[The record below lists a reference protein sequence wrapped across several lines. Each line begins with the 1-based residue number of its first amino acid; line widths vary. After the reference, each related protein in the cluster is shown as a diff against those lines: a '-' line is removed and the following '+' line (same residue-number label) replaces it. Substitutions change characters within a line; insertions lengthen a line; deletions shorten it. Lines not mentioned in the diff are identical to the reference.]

1 MNKLSRII
9 ALSLVVAA
17 GPALAQ
23 APATGDAIKAAIA
36 GNTVQGSMASS
47 GVYTEFYAADGTI
60 RGKDY
65 TGAWR
70 VEGDAMCFKYGTDP
84 EACWAVGLAGD
95 QVAWLKDGKT
105 DGTGTI
111 LPGNPNGF

>member
-1 MNKLSRII
+1 MDKLSRMV
-9 ALSLVVAA
+9 ALLAVMA

-23 APATGDAIKAAIA
+23 DAASGDAIKAAIA
-36 GNTVQGSMASS
+36 GNTVQGSMVAS

-70 VEGDAMCFKYGTDP
+70 VVGDSMCFKYGDDP
-84 EACWAVGLAGD
+84 EACWAVGLADD
-95 QVAWLKDGKT
+95 QVTWLKDGKA

-111 LPGNPNGF
+111 VPGNPNGF

>member
-1 MNKLSRII
+1 MDKLSRMV
-9 ALSLVVAA
+9 ALLAVMA

-23 APATGDAIKAAIA
+23 DAASGDAIKAAIA
-36 GNTVQGSMASS
+36 GNTVQGSMVAS

-70 VEGDAMCFKYGTDP
+70 VVGDSMCFKYGADP

-95 QVAWLKDGKT
+95 QVTWLKDGKA

-111 LPGNPNGF
+111 VPGNPNGF